1 MYEARIS
8 RSHPASFIILID
20 QSGSMQE
27 PTLFLNRK
35 MAKSEAV
42 ALTVNMLV
50 SELLSRSK
58 REDGY
63 RNYFDIAVLGY
74 HGEQVQSLWSDS
86 SKIFMKPGELA
97 GAELERV
104 PVEMERRLPDGRTVV
119 SVVNQKIWVRPYA
132 GGRTPMFSALTEC
145 YRLCEQWCACKAH
158 RQSYPPTIFNITDG
172 ESSDGDDRQLEQIA
186 ASIRRL
192 GTEDGN
198 ALLINIHISSDTT
211 ERPVLFAASES
222 ELPDQRYARL
232 LYRMSSQMP
241 SVYDES
247 IMLLKGTAQGPF
259 RGISYNAGMTDL
271 IGMMSIGT
279 VSVNLLF

>member
-8 RSHPASFIILID
+8 RSHPAAFIILID

-27 PTLFLNRK
+27 PTSFLGRK
-35 MAKSEAV
+35 MAKAEAV
-42 ALTVNMLV
+42 ALTVNMLI
-50 SELLSRSK
+50 SELLSRSR

-63 RNYFDIAVLGY
+63 RDYFDIAVLGY
-74 HGEQVQSLWSDS
+74 HGNSVTSLWSDPNNV
-86 SKIFMKPGELA
+86 FMKPGELV

-104 PVEMERRLPDGRTVV
+104 PVQVERRLPSGKTVV
-119 SVVNQKIWVRPYA
+119 SVVNQKIWVRPFA
-132 GGRTPMFSALTEC
+132 DDRTPMFRALTEC
-145 YRLCEQWCACKAH
+145 HRLCEQWCSRKAH
-158 RQSYPPTIFNITDG
+158 RRSYPPTIFNITDG

-186 ASIRRL
+186 ASIRQL

-198 ALLINIHISSDTT
+198 ALLINIHISSDMSM
-211 ERPVLFAASES
+211 RPVLFAASES

-247 IMLLKGTAQGPF
+247 IVLLKGTGEGPF

-271 IGMMSIGT
+271 VGMMSIGT

>member
-8 RSHPASFIILID
+8 RSHPAAFIILID

-27 PTLFLNRK
+27 PTLFLGRK

-42 ALTVNMLV
+42 ALTVNMLI

-74 HGEQVQSLWSDS
+74 HGDRVCSLWSDPGAV
-86 SKIFMKPGELA
+86 FMKPGELA

-104 PVEMERRLPDGRTVV
+104 PVQMERKLPDGRTVV

-132 GGRTPMFSALTEC
+132 GGRTPMFAALMEC
-145 YRLCEQWCACKAH
+145 HRLCEQWCACKAH
-158 RQSYPPTIFNITDG
+158 RRSYPPTIFNITDG

-186 ASIRRL
+186 ASIRQL
-192 GTEDGN
+192 GTDDGK
-198 ALLINIHISSDTT
+198 ALLINIHISSDTS
-211 ERPVLFAASES
+211 ESPVLFAASES

-232 LYRMSSQMP
+232 LYRMSSEMP

-247 IMLLKGTAQGPF
+247 IMLLKGTAEGPF

-271 IGMMSIGT
+271 VGMMSIGT